1 MKTYNKGIIPL
12 AKELRA
18 NMTPEEKHLWYDFL
32 REYPI
37 RFQRQKTIRNYI
49 SDFYCAR
56 ARLVIEID
64 GSMHGTDE
72 NIQKDRERTEYLES
86 IGLSVIRFT
95 NNDVRKRFEGVCLFI
110 DEQVKNLSLR
120 LDCVNP
126 PPSSDRRYG
135 DNCL

>member
-37 RFQRQKTIRNYI
+37 RFQRQKTIGNYI
-49 SDFYCAR
+49 ADFYCSR

-95 NNDVRKRFEGVCLFI
+95 NSDVRKRFEGVCLFI
-110 DEQVKNLSLR
+110 DEQVKKSL
-120 LDCVNP
+120 
-126 PPSSDRRYG
+126 PPS
-135 DNCL
+135 

>member
-18 NMTPEEKHLWYDFL
+18 NMTPEEKHLWCDFL

-37 RFQRQKTIRNYI
+37 RFQRQKTIGNYI
-49 SDFYCAR
+49 ADFYCAR

-95 NNDVRKRFEGVCLFI
+95 NSDVRKRFEGVCLFI

-126 PPSSDRRYG
+126 PPSSDGGYG
-135 DNCL
+135 DNC

>member
-37 RFQRQKTIRNYI
+37 RFQRQKTIGNYI
-49 SDFYCAR
+49 ADFYCAR

-95 NNDVRKRFEGVCLFI
+95 NNDVRKKFEGVCLFI

-126 PPSSDRRYG
+126 PPSSDGGYG
-135 DNCL
+135 DNC